1 MSEERRERR
10 EDIDVEETGRKG
22 GAASMAAG
30 VPYAAERAG
39 EVPWTRDLVR
49 WGPIWAGLLLAI
61 GIQLVL
67 GLIGA
72 AIALSA
78 YNPSAANYAQR
89 VGSFTGIWSAISAL
103 IALFVGGYVAG
114 RMAAVL
120 GLRNGIVQGS
130 VVWAL
135 ALVAGIVLSGLGAAG
150 VLGAMSNVTGAL
162 TRGLNVSGPEGRTLI
177 NSAISATWWTV
188 VGAILA
194 WVAAAIGGVLG
205 TSAHR
210 EAAEDTSRH

>member
-1 MSEERRERR
+1 MDEQRRERR
-10 EDIDVEETGRKG
+10 EEIDVEETGRKG

-30 VPYAAERAG
+30 MPYAEERAG
-39 EVPWTRDLVR
+39 VAYGTRDLVR
-49 WGPIWAGLLLAI
+49 WGPIWAGLLIAL

-78 YNPSAANYAQR
+78 YNPGTANYANQ
-89 VGSFTGIWSAISAL
+89 VASFTGIWSAISAL
-103 IALFVGGYVAG
+103 IALFVGGYIAG

-120 GLRNGIVQGS
+120 GLRNGLVQGS

-135 ALVAGIVLSGLGAAG
+135 ALVASIVLSGLGAAG
-150 VLGAMSNVTGAL
+150 LLGAMNNVTGAL
-162 TRGLNVSGPEGRTLI
+162 ARGLNVSGPEGRALV
-177 NSAISATWWTV
+177 NSAINATWWTV

-194 WVAAAIGGVLG
+194 WIAAALGGVLG
-205 TSAHR
+205 AAAHR
-210 EAAEDTSRH
+210 DVIEEHH